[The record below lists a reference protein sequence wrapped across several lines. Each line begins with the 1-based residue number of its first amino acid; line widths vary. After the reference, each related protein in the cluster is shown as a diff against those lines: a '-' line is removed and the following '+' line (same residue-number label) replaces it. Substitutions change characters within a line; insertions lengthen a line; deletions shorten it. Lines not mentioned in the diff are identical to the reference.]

1 MNKKVLGMTKNV
13 WKILRSCL
21 WGKAVDF
28 VHFRSKHTKKDY
40 KELVKSLKKRY
51 GHRDPQATIR
61 RTLQHMRQEEGE
73 SLEDFAD
80 HVYTHVLHGFLTAN
94 DDLKNAHVVVR
105 KKSERKKLKGY
116 SCLDCYQY
124 YDSHNLTEEE
134 KAKIIQRCSKHRSTN
149 PPPLHSPNKAPFI
162 IIFL

>member
-1 MNKKVLGMTKNV
+1 MSEKRGNFDRILTSIMLSIDNGTEEFLDIIFDYMKRKTDFDFEDNKQAKKATMQALEKHLSLSKTPNVKVVVNAND
-13 WKILRSCL
+13 SFD
-21 WGKAVDF
+21 DF
-28 VHFRSKHTKKDY
+28 PPGYEND
-40 KELVKSLKKRY
+40 
-51 GHRDPQATIR
+51 
-61 RTLQHMRQEEGE
+61 
-73 SLEDFAD
+73 
-80 HVYTHVLHGFLTAN
+80 TAN

-116 SCLDCYQY
+116 SCLDCSGY
-124 YDSHNLTEEE
+124 YDSHNLPEEE